1 MLEGSRA
8 VEDGCATPDAYR
20 AALVA
25 FGDVATGLADADDL
39 DGLLHLIAMRV
50 CELAH
55 VHRCSVFLRDD
66 ETGLFHGQVVHPG
79 SDQQIKRLVA
89 GIAADRLTREI
100 VEIKRPLAVLNALDD
115 PRPIHPP
122 IRAWHIRSILGVPM
136 LLHGEV
142 IGILFLDDENERRT
156 FPSGIAEIAST
167 FADLAAVAI
176 SHAGMTA
183 KLRKS
188 VAVVARQNQLLR
200 RAAALDDRLANL
212 VLDGGGVSDI
222 AVAVAEL
229 TGKPTAVHDA
239 GHRRLAAGVPPRLQ
253 ENVLPRLLELPYR
266 EHPAVVHA
274 LDRLSGA
281 RADVI

>member
-89 GIAADRLTREI
+89 RIAADRLTGEI
-100 VEIKRPLAVLNALDD
+100 VEKKRPVAVLNALDD
-115 PRPIHPP
+115 PRPIRAT

-136 LLHGEV
+136 MLRGEV

-156 FPSGIAEIAST
+156 FSSSIAEISST

-176 SHAGMTA
+176 SQARMTA

-188 VAVVARQNQLLR
+188 VAAVARKNQLLR
-200 RAAALDDRLANL
+200 RAAAMDDRLANL
-212 VLDGGGVSDI
+212 VLDGGGLRDI

-229 TGKPTAVHDA
+229 TGKPTAIHDSQ
-239 GHRRLAAGVPPRLQ
+239 HRRLAAAGPRNLEQ
-253 ENVLPRLLELPYR
+253 HILPRLLDLPYR
-266 EHPAVVHA
+266 ENAAVAHA
-274 LDRLSGA
+274 LA
-281 RADVI
+281 R